1 MTKPLTIY
9 SDCFYKDIRIK
20 EQQCPYTWY
29 SELLDLIYNQ
39 FLAAKELHK
48 SKRTITTR
56 FDFTFPSSYSGSCE
70 GVFSVFLA
78 EFMKNV
84 PKEYELLYFWV
95 REQAESNHPH
105 YHLLLFASKL
115 KHRSFHRL
123 FNYANVLW
131 CKHLD
136 IPLVRGYVQENRTHT
151 INWKQ
156 DQNTGKYSFGNA
168 FHHAVYL
175 AKTKEKEHNLGNSKL
190 YGISKTK
197 EEK

>member
-29 SELLDLIYNQ
+29 SELLDLLYHQ
-39 FLAAKELHK
+39 FLAAKERHQ

-56 FDFTFPSSYSGSCE
+56 FDFTFPSCYSGSCE

-84 PKEYELLYFWV
+84 PPEYELLYFWV

-105 YHLLLFASKL
+105 YHLLLLASKL

-136 IPLVRGYVQENRTHT
+136 IPLIRGYVQENRTHT
-151 INWKQ
+151 INWQ
-156 DQNTGKYSFGNA
+156 QEQHDGKYSFDKA

-175 AKTKEKEHNLGNSKL
+175 AKTKEKAYDLGYSKL

-197 EEK
+197 DAK